1 MIFGASD
8 DLWVYVNGKL
18 VVDLGGFGEAR
29 KQYLIIDRLGA
40 REGWSEGSQHDI
52 RIFMAN
58 RSISESYLLL
68 MSNFALGDGSSPVI
82 TKPTAYLE
90 SLHVAQSR
98 IVTEEITSVYAP
110 TTTPI
115 YSGFRRR

>member
-8 DLWVYVNGKL
+8 DLWVYVNGEL

-29 KQYLIIDRLGA
+29 KQYLRIDRLAA

-58 RSISESYLLL
+58 RSMSESYLLL

-82 TKPTAYLE
+82 TKPTAYLK
-90 SLHVAQSR
+90 SLQVAQAQ
-98 IVTEEITSVYAP
+98 IEDEELTSVFAP
-110 TTTPI
+110 ITTPVF
-115 YSGFRRR
+115 SGFKRR